1 MLDRLND
8 MTARALIFVLERGAV
23 LVFSAILGAVLGLTA
38 VGAIS
43 VARDIWR
50 TIAPEVCP

>member
-1 MLDRLND
+1 MLDRCDD
-8 MTARALIFVLERGAV
+8 MTARALIFVLERGPGLA
-23 LVFSAILGAVLGLTA
+23 LGLAAGLMTI
-38 VGAIS
+38 GAIS